1 MKQMIRVGKII
12 QPRRPAL
19 RARRTSS
26 AKVMRIISGQMWR
39 RTVASFG
46 SGSDLSFG
54 LKIRYDLE
62 KVSIQRKVLLGSY
75 LEAPHESE
83 RTEMQKETIWV
94 LLTWPVLSTITN
106 CQTKYYDHKLKDLIC
121 FKRVVEL
128 RSRPPVEVLPDIRL
142 GSKADQNSLAT
153 RH

>member
-1 MKQMIRVGKII
+1 MKQMRRAGKIS

-54 LKIRYDLE
+54 LKIRYDLK
-62 KVSIQRKVLLGSY
+62 KVSIQRKVLSRSY

-83 RTEMQKETIWV
+83 RTEMQRETIWV
-94 LLTWPVLSTITN
+94 LLTWPVLSTMTN
-106 CQTKYYDHKLKDLIC
+106 CQTNYYNHEIYLYHTWVTDC
-121 FKRVVEL
+121 GPA
-128 RSRPPVEVLPDIRL
+128 S
-142 GSKADQNSLAT
+142 
-153 RH
+153 

>member
-1 MKQMIRVGKII
+1 MS

-26 AKVMRIISGQMWR
+26 ATVIRIINGQMWR

-62 KVSIQRKVLLGSY
+62 ETQRKVLLRSY
-75 LEAPHESE
+75 LEAPQESE
-83 RTEMQKETIWV
+83 RTEMQIETIWV
-94 LLTWPVLSTITN
+94 LLYWPVLSIMTN
-106 CQTKYYDHKLKDLIC
+106 
-121 FKRVVEL
+121 
-128 RSRPPVEVLPDIRL
+128 
-142 GSKADQNSLAT
+142 
-153 RH
+153 